1 MENAGGKSMK
11 RAKVATAGDRWRKRS
26 FLGPVLLL
34 LLDAAV
40 VLLLLAAVFAD
51 PFPPEKEAAGEI
63 ECLYSCLFPTTASAP
78 EPQKQQLQLSPQ
90 QENATAESVSSAD
103 NGGRPRTTRCSSKSC
118 NRLRLPA
125 AAAAAATVELLRG
138 SSGAAVTATARI
150 SQLCRVV
157 RDMVAAG
164 ASAAAAAVSRGKAT
178 ASSLL
183 QDGLLQHLLVLPR
196 GPPLLMPKG
205 LLLLPSLPPF
215 LLPPPHSRLRRIFDF
230 LPGLLLRVSFLPPA
244 PRPRP
249 SNNGSSG
256 ESSNSRKRVRYVA
269 QIPMGLSY
277 LFLTRCVLLLII
289 GASYVALRRSCAS
302 AAAAAAQAQEAVAE
316 ANVRARSIKY
326 RRQNKRR
333 EREGSSNSMESDS
346 SIVNRCSRGNSGS
359 SSKMAGCD
367 SLRCRMER
375 ELRRADKRRRRHR
388 TAVARDW
395 RQSIFSC
402 LFSCCF
408 AASAVSLAPLLLH
421 ASVSPSNVLVAAAVA
436 AACAFHASALKCL
449 YRSRV
454 TAAQQLISS
463 SSRNNAACSS
473 EESCTSSC
481 SSNRPA
487 DQRSESPCNHNNDGS
502 SSCKTRSAA
511 LLHFRGDE
519 AAAPIGNGNMRPI
532 SNSREECESS
542 SSCSNCSSCVVEERD
557 GSLLQ
562 CKSRGSSK
570 DSKGCEQ
577 LSACACSEALPSK
590 SSSSSS
596 SSSKSNCNSGRS
608 SKLPVRSDGGKGNN
622 TSGANMSFPY
632 YMRAVGCML
641 CGGAAAAA
649 GDASLI
655 FAFVPLLLH
664 LAFRLPVNE
673 SRIVGATRCS
683 DSSTSSCDGSCSRSA
698 CLKKRLGR
706 VSRLLL
712 LLFVAA
718 ATGVLLG
725 AAGAA
730 ALETL
735 AVNETLP
742 CQQLM
747 VYVYCSLMQRL
758 QHAKASLLLSAE
770 RALQQLLLSHQ
781 WMDTSAVAA
790 QSSSSS
796 FGWHKATRLL
806 LWQREAEGSPS
817 TGRISLHQYVLQL
830 PGGMLFTTF
839 GLLSLLPLLLLPL
852 QLVAK
857 LLRLGGT
864 LVPKHASV
872 RWSVPRFCWKRRN
885 SALQLSDHAISK
897 KSNSCSGSSSNNR
910 ETNIPKNTGAQGSCF
925 LPNEHSMSG
934 DSGITL
940 KSQRASSSGTDR
952 SVNTSS
958 SNNHCE
964 KSSSNDSIRSEQ
976 GDGGSD
982 AFIPWFICCDF
993 GFPWLAGAF
1002 CLLLTMQQQGQV
1014 SLQQQQQ
1021 EKKDALV
1028 PLLLPFCTVVA
1039 ACGAAAG
1046 AALLQQI
1053 FPTEV
1058 SSTELATF
1066 GAAAAVGRRSSAF
1079 AATESDAF
1087 FDDVSPA
1094 MRDVLE
1100 QSKLGDYPCCG
1111 SKSGHNSSKGNNY
1124 SDVAARK
1131 AGGCAAKAIGFV
1143 RADAASSSHNGSASS
1158 SSSGCCEMGALQ
1170 LLHAVSARLPPQA
1183 ASAARQLRR
1192 ASFACIEATLKRSPT
1207 LLQLRRMA
1215 LWQKKLA
1222 RRLLT
1227 PRGAAAGAAAVGLL
1241 LLFAAADVIALARL
1255 AVAAYLSPGG
1265 HALHALERLL
1275 LLHKKEMQA
1284 HTDVVPTIAAVA
1296 AAGVAGGGPV
1306 RSITVPTIF
1315 RQLYDS
1321 ALYPDVGEALPTAAS
1336 VIYSPWIAAGAAAPG
1351 SAAAAAA
1358 ASAAA
1363 AVPIGT
1369 LEELLQPLH
1378 PLVAVALHR
1387 HKPIQQEAIRAASCT
1402 PEFLGTHF
1410 HYFLTSGPTHKKQ
1423 QQQAEEQHHRC
1434 TIYVAADALS
1444 VGVSPFASPPP
1455 SRCLVQLGPPGDLE
1469 RALASSAFNFI
1480 ITATPPDVFPG
1491 SLCSR
1496 NSSNDNGIKYCL
1508 LFASAGLAEVRLDAA
1523 PLLQL
1528 LGMTPSR
1535 WMPQKPHI
1543 AQQRWRL
1550 LQLREKDSQ
1559 KGLLLLSLQ
1568 HRAFVYYCAHPMPRR
1583 RRLRRRQTDQQ

>member
-1 MENAGGKSMK
+1 MENAAGKSMK
-11 RAKVATAGDRWRKRS
+11 SARFAAASDRWRKRS
-26 FLGPVLLL
+26 LLGPVLLL

-51 PFPPEKEAAGEI
+51 PFPPEQEAAGEV
-63 ECLYSCLFPTTASAP
+63 ECLYSCLFPTTAPAP
-78 EPQKQQLQLSPQ
+78 EPQNQQLQLSPQ
-90 QENATAESVSSAD
+90 QENATAESVSSVD
-103 NGGRPRTTRCSSKSC
+103 NGGRPRATRCSSKSC

-138 SSGAAVTATARI
+138 SSGAAMAATARI

-157 RDMVAAG
+157 RDMVAAA
-164 ASAAAAAVSRGKAT
+164 ASAAAAAISRGKAT

-196 GPPLLMPKG
+196 GPPVLMPKG
-205 LLLLPSLPPF
+205 LLLLPSLPPL
-215 LLPPPHSRLRRIFDF
+215 LLPPPHSRVRRIFDF
-230 LPGLLLRVSFLPPA
+230 LPGLLLQVSFLPPA

-249 SNNGSSG
+249 SNNASSG
-256 ESSNSRKRVRYVA
+256 ESSNRRKRVRYVA
-269 QIPMGLSY
+269 HIPVGLSY

-302 AAAAAAQAQEAVAE
+302 AAAAAAQAHEAIAE

-326 RRQNKRR
+326 LRQNKRR
-333 EREGSSNSMESDS
+333 EREGSISSVESDS

-367 SLRCRMER
+367 TLRCRMER
-375 ELRRADKRRRRHR
+375 ELRRADKRRRRNR
-388 TAVARDW
+388 TAAARDW

-408 AASAVSLAPLLLH
+408 AASAVSLTPLLLH
-421 ASVSPSNVLVAAAVA
+421 ASVSPSNVLVAATIA

-473 EESCTSSC
+473 DESCASDSC
-481 SSNRPA
+481 TSNRPA
-487 DQRSESPCNHNNDGS
+487 DQRSESTCNINNDGS
-502 SSCKTRSAA
+502 SSCKTRNTEIH
-511 LLHFRGDE
+511 LRGDE
-519 AAAPIGNGNMRPI
+519 AAPPTGNGSMRPI
-532 SNSREECESS
+532 NNSREECEGS
-542 SSCSNCSSCVVEERD
+542 SSCSNCSSRVIEERH
-557 GSLLQ
+557 GSLLR
-562 CKSRGSSK
+562 CRSRGSSK

-577 LSACACSEALPSK
+577 LSACACSEAPPSK
-590 SSSSSS
+590 SSGSSGSSSSSSS
-596 SSSKSNCNSGRS
+596 SSSKSNANSGRP

-622 TSGANMSFPY
+622 SSGANMSFPY
-632 YMRAVGCML
+632 CMRAVGCML

-655 FAFVPLLLH
+655 FVFVPVLLH

-673 SRIVGATRCS
+673 ARIVGATS
-683 DSSTSSCDGSCSRSA
+683 LSHSSTSSCDGSCSRSA
-698 CLKKRLGR
+698 CLKNRLGR
-706 VSRLLL
+706 VSRALL

-735 AVNETLP
+735 AVNDTLP
-742 CQQLM
+742 SQQLM
-747 VYVYCSLMQRL
+747 VYVYSSLTQRL

-770 RALQQLLLSHQ
+770 RGLQQLLLSYQ
-781 WMDTSAVAA
+781 WMDTSAAAA
-790 QSSSSS
+790 QSDSSS

-806 LWQREAEGSPS
+806 LWQREAQGSPS
-817 TGRISLHQYVLQL
+817 TGRISLHQYILQL

-839 GLLSLLPLLLLPL
+839 GLLSLVPLLLLPL

-857 LLRLGGT
+857 LLRLRGT
-864 LVPKHASV
+864 LPPKHASV
-872 RWSVPRFCWKRRN
+872 RWSIARFCWKRRN
-885 SALQLSDHAISK
+885 SALQLSDHTVSS
-897 KSNSCSGSSSNNR
+897 KSNSCRSSSSNR
-910 ETNIPKNTGAQGSCF
+910 ETNIPNNAGAPGNFF
-925 LPNEHSMSG
+925 LPNEHSISG

-958 SNNHCE
+958 SSSRCE
-964 KSSSNDSIRSEQ
+964 KSSSNDSTRSKQ
-976 GDGGSD
+976 GNRGSD

-993 GFPWLAGAF
+993 GSPWLTGAF

-1021 EKKDALV
+1021 QKQDALV
-1028 PLLLPFCTVVA
+1028 PLLLPFCAVVA

-1053 FPTEV
+1053 FPTEE

-1066 GAAAAVGRRSSAF
+1066 GAAAAMGRRSSAF
-1079 AATESDAF
+1079 AATENDAF

-1111 SKSGHNSSKGNNY
+1111 TRSGHNS
-1124 SDVAARK
+1124 VAARK
-1131 AGGCAAKAIGFV
+1131 AGGYGAKAIGSV
-1143 RADAASSSHNGSASS
+1143 GADAASSSHNSSASS
-1158 SSSGCCEMGALQ
+1158 SISGCCEMGALQ

-1227 PRGAAAGAAAVGLL
+1227 PRAAAAGAAAVGLL

-1284 HTDVVPTIAAVA
+1284 HTDVVPTISAVA
-1296 AAGVAGGGPV
+1296 AAGVAGGSSI

-1321 ALYPDVGEALPTAAS
+1321 ALYPDIGEALPTAAS

-1378 PLVAVALHR
+1378 PLVAVALLR
-1387 HKPIQQEAIRAASCT
+1387 HKPVQQEAIRAAACT

-1410 HYFLTSGPTHKKQ
+1410 HYFLTSGPAHKKQ

-1434 TIYVAADALS
+1434 TVYVAADALS

-1455 SRCLVQLGPPGDLE
+1455 SRCLVQFGPPGDLE
-1469 RALASSAFNFI
+1469 RALASSAFNFV

-1491 SLCSR
+1491 PLCSR
-1496 NSSNDNGIKYCL
+1496 NSSNDNRIKYCL
-1508 LFASAGLAEVRLDAA
+1508 LFASVGLAEVRLDAA

-1550 LQLREKDSQ
+1550 LQLRERDSQ
-1559 KGLLLLSLQ
+1559 KGLLLMSLQ

-1583 RRLRRRQTDQQ
+1583 RRLRRRQSDQQ